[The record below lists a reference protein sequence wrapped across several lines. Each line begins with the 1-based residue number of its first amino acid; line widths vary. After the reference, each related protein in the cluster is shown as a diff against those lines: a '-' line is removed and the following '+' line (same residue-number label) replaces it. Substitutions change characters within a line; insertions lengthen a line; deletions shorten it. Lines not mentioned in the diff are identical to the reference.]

1 MKVGDLVIR
10 TNDLVKE
17 SLGVGI
23 IIKAEANDKYSLFYQ
38 VKWFRAAGAL
48 DWYEAPDLELISENR

>member
-38 VKWFRAAGAL
+38 VKWSRDGCVL
-48 DWYEAPDLELISENR
+48 DWYEGPELEPINESR